1 MNHPNKLW
9 SKYRH
14 IEETKKFI
22 NSKRNDRFKS
32 RAIYRSTFNSS
43 TSRGTILTGFSLT
56 TIYVKSMYKVRG
68 FVRESMCP
76 LPE

>member
-1 MNHPNKLW
+1 MTDSNPV
-9 SKYRH
+9 RF
-14 IEETKKFI
+14 T
-22 NSKRNDRFKS
+22 DRLSIVQPLVFD
-32 RAIYRSTFNSS
+32 R
-43 TSRGTILTGFSLT
+43 ILTGFSLT